1 MRINCEFWSDRIEVD
16 ALNIDARA
24 ATVNVENEILLS
36 AEDSDFEWNKDNKEA
51 EEDSNVTFEEEL
63 ERKISL
69 LVKDKKV

>member
-1 MRINCEFWSDRIEVD
+1 MRINCEFWSNRIEVD

-24 ATVNVENEILLS
+24 ATVNVKNEILLS
-36 AEDSDFEWNKDNKEA
+36 AEDSDFEWNKGA

>member
-24 ATVNVENEILLS
+24 ATVNVKNEILLS
-36 AEDSDFEWNKDNKEA
+36 AEDSDFEWNKEA

>member
-36 AEDSDFEWNKDNKEA
+36 AEDSDFEWNKEA

>member
-1 MRINCEFWSDRIEVD
+1 MLKMKFCCQH
-16 ALNIDARA
+16 
-24 ATVNVENEILLS
+24 
-36 AEDSDFEWNKDNKEA
+36 AEDSDFEWNKGA